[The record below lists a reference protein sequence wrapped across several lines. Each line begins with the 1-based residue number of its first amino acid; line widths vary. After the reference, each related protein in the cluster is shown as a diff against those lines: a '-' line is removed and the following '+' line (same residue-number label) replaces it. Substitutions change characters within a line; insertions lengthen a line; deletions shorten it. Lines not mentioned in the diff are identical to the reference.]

1 MPEHLS
7 VPLVWQMQFEV
18 DASWSLGG
26 YGTKLCCQTSKDI
39 LFFFASL
46 LQCQKNKCIS
56 AVLER
61 TEHLS
66 ATCSPPAPVL
76 SVLIAFKTP
85 FKTWKKP
92 LREEGLFTVEED
104 KDVTRSAVQ
113 LVKFLINHRGF
124 QNKADCSGN
133 LCKSWQFFLWTLT
146 ELFVLLSIIVS
157 ILTCVWPVL

>member
-1 MPEHLS
+1 MKFRRLRYKAMLSDFKGHSFLLCFSVTMP
-7 VPLVWQMQFEV
+7 
-18 DASWSLGG
+18 
-26 YGTKLCCQTSKDI
+26 
-39 LFFFASL
+39 
-46 LQCQKNKCIS
+46 KNKCIS

-66 ATCSPPAPVL
+66 ATCPPPAPVL

-133 LCKSWQFFLWTLT
+133 LCKSWQFFL
-146 ELFVLLSIIVS
+146 
-157 ILTCVWPVL
+157 